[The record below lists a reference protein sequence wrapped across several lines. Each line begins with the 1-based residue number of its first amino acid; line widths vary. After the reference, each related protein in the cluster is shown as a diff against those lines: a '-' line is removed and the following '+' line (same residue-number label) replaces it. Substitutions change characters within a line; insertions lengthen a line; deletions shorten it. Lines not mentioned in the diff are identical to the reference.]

1 MRVAEGVE
9 ALDLPMEFMGGPSV
23 IHPTLVWDDRDVILI
38 DTGMP
43 GQLETLR
50 EACRNAG
57 APLERLTRIILT
69 HQDIDHIGGLPELL
83 AALDQDVEVLAH
95 PLDRPYIEGQK
106 TPIKM
111 NPERMAER
119 IKDLPADRRA
129 PIEAMM
135 KNPPHARVDRTIDDG
150 EELPYCGGITVIH
163 TPGHTPG
170 HVSLFLKRSRTLVTG
185 DAMVA
190 EDGRL
195 QGPRAAATP
204 DMDTALRSLRKLAP
218 LDVDKA
224 ITYHG
229 GVVRAGAKERLQEL
243 TRAS

>member
-9 ALDLPMEFMGGPSV
+9 ALELTMDFLGGPSA
-23 IHPTLVWDDRDVILI
+23 IHPTLVWDEQDAILI

-43 GQLETLR
+43 GQLEAVR
-50 EACRNAG
+50 EACRGAG
-57 APLERLTRIILT
+57 VPLERLTRILLT

-83 AALDQDVEVLAH
+83 RAVGHDVEVLAH
-95 PLDRPYIEGQK
+95 PLDRPYIEGEK

-129 PIEAMM
+129 QVEAVMA
-135 KNPPHARVDRTIDDG
+135 NPPHAHVDRTVEDG
-150 EELPYCGGITVIH
+150 EVLPYCGGITVIH

-170 HVSLFLKRSRTLVTG
+170 HISLYLQRSRTLVAG
-185 DAMVA
+185 DAVVS
-190 EDGRL
+190 ERGRL
-195 QGPRAAATP
+195 EGPRAGATP
-204 DMDTALRSLRKLAP
+204 DMDTAIRSLAKLAP
-218 LDVDKA
+218 LDIASA

-229 GVVRAGAKERLQEL
+229 GVVTRGAAQRLAEL
-243 TRAS
+243 AKTD